1 MMVTNYQFLRKK
13 SNFEKKKRSQKHQEK
28 NKSCALSIAL
38 FF

>member
-1 MMVTNYQFLRKK
+1 MMVMNYQFLRKK
-13 SNFEKKKRSQKHQEK
+13 SNFEKKRSQKHQEK